1 MKKEDLIKLGLT
13 EEQAN
18 AALVIHGKD
27 IESHKAK
34 LEALTTENQALF
46 GQVTEA
52 TSTIESFKK
61 LDVSGI
67 QAAADQWKTKAEQ
80 AEDEIAQAREEAE
93 NAIAETEFNYALRD
107 ALLQANARNPV
118 AVSALLDFDKL
129 SVNDDGEIT
138 GLKDQLETIRSENEY
153 LFIPESDDPQI
164 VLGGNSNSI
173 INDVVVEAA
182 RTAAGLKPTS

>member
-182 RTAAGLKPTS
+182 RTAAGLKPAS